1 MDKEVLNMGKSYKL
15 IVISALLAHVIYLL
29 AFTYSGITVLQLY
42 NLGSVIFYAIM
53 EVLVSKKYYRVAT
66 ILVHVEICLFV
77 IVSVVML
84 GWDFGFQAI
93 LVAVC
98 TLMYFNP
105 FTRKRR
111 IYVFPIMEFVLFMVL
126 RNWSLRHGP
135 MIAAEGEGYYYYLNY
150 TFCFGI
156 IIFGAII
163 TKIATDRL
171 ERENTRMTRDSLT
184 NVYNH
189 DFFIEEV
196 GRVLR
201 RSGKQY
207 YLLCT
212 NISGFKFYNE
222 LFGVEQGDKVL
233 VEQANMLKAAAGQFC
248 VYGRLAG
255 DEFGILIEKDNYSEE
270 QMTAYLNELQKKF
283 STFLYHMH
291 ICAGVYEIRDNTE
304 PVNTMC
310 EKARIAVDEIKD
322 DYDCCITYFD
332 DKLLQESLIK
342 RRILGEF
349 QYALEESQFCIY
361 LQPQMTGEGRMLG
374 AEALVRWIHPKE
386 GMISPADF
394 IPVLEESGLI
404 SRLDLFVWDQAAQ
417 VLRKWKEQ
425 GREDLYISVNVSGKD
440 FYYTDLYE
448 AFTGLVKK
456 YEIKP
461 ENLKIEITE
470 TVLMKEAEKQ
480 MGLLQKLR
488 DFGFEIE
495 IDDFG
500 SGYSSLSMLK
510 DIIVDV
516 MKIDMGFLRKT
527 DHGERSWSII
537 RSVAN
542 LARTLEMNTVT
553 EGVETK
559 DQVTRLLD
567 IGCDVFQ
574 GYYFAR
580 PMPVIELERQYLE

>member
-1 MDKEVLNMGKSYKL
+1 MDKSSLSMDKSYKL
-15 IVISALLAHVIYLL
+15 IVILALLVHIVYLAIFL
-29 AFTYSGITVLQLY
+29 RYGIKALWLY
-42 NLGSVIFYAIM
+42 NLGSVIFYVIM
-53 EVLVSKKYYRVAT
+53 ELLVIRRNYKVAT
-66 ILVHVEICLFV
+66 ILVHMEIELFV
-77 IVSVVML
+77 VFNVIMI

-93 LVAVC
+93 LVALSALV
-98 TLMYFNP
+98 YFNP
-105 FTRKRR
+105 FTVKRR
-111 IYVFPIMEFVLFMVL
+111 IYIFPLIEFILFMVL
-126 RNWSLRHGP
+126 RVWSLHYEP
-135 MIAAEGEGYYYYLNY
+135 VIQAEDATGLYCLNY
-150 TFCFGI
+150 TICFGI
-156 IIFGAII
+156 ILFGAII
-163 TKIATDRL
+163 TKIGTDRL
-171 ERENTRMTRDSLT
+171 ERENIRMTRDGLT
-184 NVYNH
+184 NIYNQE
-189 DFFIEEV
+189 FFVEEV

-201 RSGKQY
+201 TSSSQY

-233 VEQANMLKAAAGQFC
+233 VEQAKTLKASAQEFA

-255 DEFGILIEKDNYSEE
+255 DEFGVLIEKDKYKEE
-270 QMTAYLNELQKKF
+270 RMKEILYEVQKKF

-291 ICAGVYEIRDNTE
+291 ICAGVYEIKDHTE

-322 DYDCCITYFD
+322 NYDRYITYFD
-332 DKLLQESLIK
+332 DKQLQDSLIK
-342 RRILGEF
+342 RRILAEF
-349 QYALEESQFCIY
+349 NYALEDMQFCIY
-361 LQPQMTGEGRMLG
+361 LQPQMTGDGRILG
-374 AEALVRWIHPKE
+374 AEALVRWIHPEE

-394 IPVLEESGLI
+394 IPALEESGLI
-404 SRLDLFVWDQAAQ
+404 SKLDIFVWDQAAQ

-440 FYYTDLYE
+440 FYYADLYKT
-448 AFTGLVKK
+448 FTGLVQK
-456 YEIKP
+456 YGIKP
-461 ENLKIEITE
+461 RNLKIEITE

-480 MGLLQKLR
+480 MELLQKLR
-488 DFGFEIE
+488 DYGFEIE

-537 RSVAN
+537 RSVAS
-542 LARTLEMNTVT
+542 LAGTLEMYTVT

-559 DQVTRLLD
+559 DQVSRLLE
-567 IGCDVFQ
+567 IGCEIFQ
-574 GYYFAR
+574 GYYFAK
-580 PMPVIELERQYLE
+580 PMPVDKLEERYLE

>member
-1 MDKEVLNMGKSYKL
+1 MDKEVINMDKAYKL
-15 IVISALLAHVIYLL
+15 IVILALLVHTIYLL
-29 AFTYSGITVLQLY
+29 VFVHKGIAVLAIY
-42 NLGSVIFYAIM
+42 DIGSIIFYIIM
-53 EVLVSKKYYRVAT
+53 ELLVIRKHYKIAT
-66 ILVHVEICLFV
+66 SLIHLEICLF
-77 IVSVVML
+77 IVVCVVVL
-84 GWDFGFQAI
+84 GWEFGFQAI
-93 LVAVC
+93 LVALA

-105 FTRKRR
+105 FRRKKC
-111 IYVFPIMEFVLFMVL
+111 IYLFSMAEFVLFMVL
-126 RNWSLRHGP
+126 RTWSLHYAPLVRADDGVSL
-135 MIAAEGEGYYYYLNY
+135 YYMNY
-150 TFCFGI
+150 TFCFSI
-156 IIFGAII
+156 ILFGAII
-163 TKIATDRL
+163 TKVATDRL
-171 ERENTRMTRDSLT
+171 ERENIRMTRDSLT
-184 NVYNH
+184 GIYNH

-196 GRVLR
+196 SRVLK
-201 RSGKQY
+201 RSDKQY

-222 LFGVEQGDKVL
+222 LFGVDQGDQVL
-233 VEQANMLKAAAGQFC
+233 VEEANMLKALSAEFT

-270 QMTAYLNELQKKF
+270 KITAYLHELQKKF
-283 STFLYHMH
+283 STLLYHMH
-291 ICAGVYEIRDNTE
+291 ICAGVYEINDHAE
-304 PVNTMC
+304 SVSTMC

-322 DYDCCITYFD
+322 NYDCCITYFD
-332 DKLLQESLIK
+332 DELLQESLIK

-349 QYALEESQFCIY
+349 NHALEAGQFCIY
-361 LQPQMTGEGRMLG
+361 LQPQTTGDGRMLG
-374 AEALVRWIHPKE
+374 AEALVRWLHPDE

-404 SRLDLFVWDQAAQ
+404 SRLDLAVWEQAAQ
-417 VLRKWKEQ
+417 VLQKWKEQ

-448 AFTGLVKK
+448 TFTGLVKK
-456 YEIKP
+456 YDIKP

-470 TVLMKEAEKQ
+470 TVLMKESEKQ

-488 DFGFEIE
+488 DYGFEIE

-527 DHGERSWSII
+527 DHGERSWHII

-542 LARTLEMNTVT
+542 LASTLEMNTVT

-559 DQVTRLLD
+559 DQVVRLLD
-567 IGCDVFQ
+567 IGCNVFQ
-574 GYYFAR
+574 GYYFAK
-580 PMPVIELERQYLE
+580 PMPVNELEQHYMG